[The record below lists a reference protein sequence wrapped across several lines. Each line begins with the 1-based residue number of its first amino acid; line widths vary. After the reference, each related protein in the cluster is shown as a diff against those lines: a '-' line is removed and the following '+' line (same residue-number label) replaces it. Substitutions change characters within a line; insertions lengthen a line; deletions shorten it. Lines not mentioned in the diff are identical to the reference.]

1 MTRFDGF
8 GSIGH
13 LVGTALSPVIIMYL
27 GKFACFILQ
36 VGCVFLGAL
45 YIALFLPQISS
56 KNENLVAK
64 QEDTYLPKTTL
75 LDIFKEFVVLPLA
88 DLVKCLCKK
97 RPRGLHWLIL
107 LQLSVYALYSFA
119 SEELYLRYLFMSKL
133 FHGFGPINFAIFN
146 VYRG

>member
-1 MTRFDGF
+1 M
-8 GSIGH
+8 
-13 LVGTALSPVIIMYL
+13 IIMYL

-64 QEDTYLPKTTL
+64 QEDTYLPKTTP

-88 DLVKCLCKK
+88 DLVKCLSKK
-97 RPRGLHWLIL
+97 GQEACI
-107 LQLSVYALYSFA
+107 
-119 SEELYLRYLFMSKL
+119 
-133 FHGFGPINFAIFN
+133 G
-146 VYRG
+146 